1 MLEVADVDVAR
12 GGRTLLR
19 GLSFHLAAGE
29 RLAVIGPNGAGK
41 SSLLHT
47 LIGDH
52 APARGDIRVGGR
64 PLTALGDRER
74 ACRLALLPQA
84 STLDFPFT
92 VDEVVALGRTPH
104 ASGAVADRAVIEAVC
119 AATDIDHL
127 RRRLYPRLSGGE
139 KQRVQLARVLAQ
151 IWRPEDAGERLLL
164 LDEPVAALDIGH
176 QALVMDRIAAFAAGG
191 AAVVVVLHDISLAA
205 RHADRMLALRDGAA
219 VAQGVPSDVVTVD
232 TMRRLFDADACVMTH
247 PRTHTPV
254 VLHG

>member
-1 MLEVADVDVAR
+1 MLAVADVDAAR

-19 GLSFHLAAGE
+19 GLSHLAAGE

-151 IWRPEDAGERLLL
+151 IWRPR
-164 LDEPVAALDIGH
+164 
-176 QALVMDRIAAFAAGG
+176 
-191 AAVVVVLHDISLAA
+191 
-205 RHADRMLALRDGAA
+205 
-219 VAQGVPSDVVTVD
+219 
-232 TMRRLFDADACVMTH
+232 
-247 PRTHTPV
+247 TPV
-254 VLHG
+254 SACCCSTSRWPRWTSAIRRWSWIASPPSPLAWPWSWCCTTSAWPRATPIACSHCATARPWPRACRRMSSRSIPCAASMPMPA